1 MEKITVIVNPGK
13 KSLSIAKKL
22 ENLKGLIYE
31 KTGKDLEIIESSQ
44 SGENSI
50 FNLALKVKKRK
61 DKNILIVGGDGS
73 ISLASSALAGSQTVL
88 GIIPAGS
95 GNDFTKGLG
104 IPQDF
109 VSSLMVALFGQEAEI
124 DLGLIDG
131 KHIFVNIVGFGLD
144 AKIVKRALKIKKFI
158 FLPKKWL
165 YLIALFCEI
174 FFSFEFQKITA
185 TINNDS
191 ILKLKK
197 ENLIFAVANGLQYGG
212 NFKIAPE
219 ASFFDNKLDVCWISK
234 TSKFRILYN
243 FIKVI
248 KGKHIE
254 LKEVSFFK
262 AKSVSISSLKE
273 IDCQVDGEVFPSKK
287 DYYISLSS
295 KKLKVRVPPFLFD

>member
-1 MEKITVIVNPGK
+1 MEN
-13 KSLSIAKKL
+13 
-22 ENLKGLIYE
+22 
-31 KTGKDLEIIESSQ
+31 
-44 SGENSI
+44 
-50 FNLALKVKKRK
+50 
-61 DKNILIVGGDGS
+61 
-73 ISLASSALAGSQTVL
+73 
-88 GIIPAGS
+88 
-95 GNDFTKGLG
+95 
-104 IPQDF
+104 
-109 VSSLMVALFGQEAEI
+109 
-124 DLGLIDG
+124 
-131 KHIFVNIVGFGLD
+131 IFVNIVGFGLD